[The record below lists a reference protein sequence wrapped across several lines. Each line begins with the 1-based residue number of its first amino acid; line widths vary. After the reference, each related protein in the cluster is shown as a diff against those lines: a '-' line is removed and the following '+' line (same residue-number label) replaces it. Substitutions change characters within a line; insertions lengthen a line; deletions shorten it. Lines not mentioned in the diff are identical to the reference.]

1 MKPNVPTAPHSPTR
15 VSPRDIAKASYGR
28 DFGWFMERDG
38 VVIGQLTDWRFEDM
52 FWCSYAVEPLGDTE
66 EQRRVV
72 YDPSTWQAYPLT
84 FRNRVTGDVATDA
97 IASGTPSEGQPRVN
111 MRFLYLRPQLSW
123 YERLQLWWW
132 MRQRTRER

>member
-38 VVIGQLTDWRFEDM
+38 VVIGQLTDSRFEDM
-52 FWCSYAVEPLGDTE
+52 FWTSYAVEPLGDTE

-72 YDPSTWQAYPLT
+72 YDPSTWREHWLT
-84 FRNRVTGDVATDA
+84 FRNRVTGDRVTSAY
-97 IASGTPSEGQPRVN
+97 ASGAPSEGKPRVN
-111 MRFLYLRPQLSW
+111 IRALYLWPKLSW